1 MFSVIIVGL
10 MVNGLF
16 VGQPM
21 RLQAI
26 TEDCRSEMA
35 VIAGVNQTWHTDDVQ
50 WVAICVKEQSAD
62 HGSSN

>member
-1 MFSVIIVGL
+1 

-26 TEDCRSEMA
+26 TDDCRSEVA
-35 VIAGVNQTWHTDDVQ
+35 VIAGVNQSWHTSDTQ
-50 WVAICVKEQSAD
+50 WVAICVKETPAE
-62 HGSSN
+62 HENRN